1 MEDAIKDIK
10 EWAKATVQ
18 AKVQELEAGMR
29 FILRN
34 QKVDAFYDGDDDN
47 NEDRGQ
53 QGMMFIQMDEVQL
66 PVLYVNWDEVN
77 VFDDQQ
83 ELFKK
88 VFDGDFS
95 SDKLIKITGVKL

>member
-34 QKVDAFYDGDDDN
+34 QKVDAFYDGDDDK
-47 NEDRGQ
+47 NEDRGR
-53 QGMMFIQMDEVQL
+53 QGMMFIQMDEV
-66 PVLYVNWDEVN
+66 PKLYVNWDEVN

-83 ELFKK
+83 ELFEK
-88 VFDGDFS
+88 VFEGEFS
-95 SDKLIKITGVKL
+95 CNKLITITGVKL